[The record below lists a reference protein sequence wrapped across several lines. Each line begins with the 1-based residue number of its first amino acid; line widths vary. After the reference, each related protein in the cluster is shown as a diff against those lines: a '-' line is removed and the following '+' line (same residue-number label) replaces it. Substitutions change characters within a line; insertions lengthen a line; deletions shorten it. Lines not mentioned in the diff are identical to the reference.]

1 MTYQVLDPVH
11 PDVHPDVPPAVRSGG
26 GPGFQILPLAGR
38 IGAEVRGA
46 HLSGSLGARPVGV
59 LHEALL
65 RHKVL
70 FCRDQHHLD
79 AAAQTAFAR
88 LLGEPVAPCAD
99 DPAPGGWDAGP
110 TWSDRPPAISVAL
123 AVRVPSHGGDTVWA
137 NTAAAYDDLP
147 VELREVADRL
157 WIRHGDGPGA
167 TEHPLV
173 RVHPGT
179 GERALMLGGF
189 ARRVAGLSEESD
201 SEALLRLFQEH
212 VTRLENTVRWR
223 WSPGDVAIWDQRA
236 TQHRVVRDYGDRP
249 RRLRR
254 VMLAGDGPRPV
265 DGRRGAVR

>member
-11 PDVHPDVPPAVRSGG
+11 PDVPTAVRSGLG
-26 GPGFQILPLAGR
+26 AGFPILPLAGR
-38 IGAEVRGA
+38 IGAEVRGV
-46 HLSGSLGARPVGV
+46 HLSGSLGARPLGV
-59 LHEALL
+59 LREALL

-79 AAAQTAFAR
+79 AAAQSAFAR
-88 LLGEPVAPCAD
+88 LLGEPAPFAD
-99 DPAPGGWDAGP
+99 GPVPGGWDAGP
-110 TWSDRPPAISVAL
+110 TWSDRPPGISVAL
-123 AVRVPSHGGDTVWA
+123 AVLVPSHGGDTVWA

-147 VELREVADRL
+147 VVLREVADRL
-157 WIRHGDGPGA
+157 WIRHGDGPREA
-167 TEHPLV
+167 EHPLV
-173 RVHPGT
+173 RVHPET